1 MLKNGPKPAIIDRFC
16 RKKPALRRSK
26 TSHSDAEV
34 FREGRKRP
42 GNGAKPA
49 TEEDQTAEKQSRDGA
64 KPATSLSLQNS
75 NEKRQRPMSNKNIYM
90 GKINGGVAAYSDK
103 RHDELASLLPGIED
117 ETP

>member
-1 MLKNGPKPAIIDRFC
+1 MLKW
-16 RKKPALRRSK
+16 KKRSK
-26 TSHSDAEV
+26 TGHVAI
-34 FREGRKRP
+34 F
-42 GNGAKPA
+42 AK
-49 TEEDQTAEKQSRDGA
+49 
-64 KPATSLSLQNS
+64 S